1 MWGKKPKTFEMQI
14 SKITSGKDFKNLFQ
28 IISQVEEL
36 YGRSRMEAAQNVMSI
51 LYSDGLIF
59 KLYNR
64 HATEYIFS
72 PIKVHF
78 HG

>member
-14 SKITSGKDFKNLFQ
+14 SKITSGRDFKHLFQ

-36 YGRSRMEAAQNVMSI
+36 YDRSRMEAAQNVMSI
-51 LYSDGLIF
+51 LLWVDF